1 MAIDFHGVVEIRFK
15 SLFTVANSYLCSQG
29 DRQVTKEIKLFLEF
43 EQALI
48 LKMDKLESE
57 VYVEVFEFWKW
68 EM

>member
-1 MAIDFHGVVEIRFK
+1 
-15 SLFTVANSYLCSQG
+15 
-29 DRQVTKEIKLFLEF
+29 VTKEIKLFLEF